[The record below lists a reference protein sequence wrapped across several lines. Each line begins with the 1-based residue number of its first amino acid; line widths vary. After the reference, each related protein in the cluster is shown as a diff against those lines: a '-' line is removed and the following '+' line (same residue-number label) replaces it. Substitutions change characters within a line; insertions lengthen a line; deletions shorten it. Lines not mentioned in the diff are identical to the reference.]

1 MKLILKDRRDFI
13 LEKQEV
19 IKALLPAF
27 TAKAERMGYEVGES
41 PYNDSPLVTLHKGG
55 EYVFSLVPDGA
66 IH

>member
-1 MKLILKDRRDFI
+1 MK
-13 LEKQEV
+13 KQDV
-19 IKALLPAF
+19 IPALLPAF
-27 TAKAERMGYEVGES
+27 TAKAEKMGYVVGAS